1 MMANGVLYSSTLKLS
16 FDTGMNEKGEA
27 VLKRKS
33 YANIK
38 TQSAADELFSAA
50 KLIASL
56 QVYPLQEV
64 VREDAA
70 SLHE

>member
-1 MMANGVLYSSTLKLS
+1 MANGVLYSSTLKLS

-38 TQSAADELFSAA
+38 TQSTAAELFSAA

-56 QVYPLQEV
+56 QVNPLQEV